1 MSNIQKTLDLL
12 QPYVIG
18 IRYLEGMPLVD
29 VVFKEGWAVQEDPKI
44 KMMKGNEEMNYYMLF
59 SEVKG
64 VGLDELLGFVDKTI
78 KLNIEREKKHDLLRE
93 KVQELKEVFKRN
105 TLDKLKRLK
114 FAFNEEDL
122 VPNLDEFDLDIDED
136 ITPAPVVDYPEPIEE
151 MIYEESEYEEVPE
164 TFTDA
169 AEFLDENGQPIALT
183 EEEKEILAEEARAER
198 NRKMIESKK
207 VSGKKPLKVELPPKR
222 KIEMAINENY
232 DSDADCECGP
242 DEACNKCID
251 NKY

>member
-1 MSNIQKTLDLL
+1 MSNIQETLDSL

-18 IRYLEGMPLVD
+18 IRYLEGTPLVD

-122 VPNLDEFDLDIDED
+122 VPKLDEFDLDIDED
-136 ITPAPVVDYPEPIEE
+136 FTPAPVVDYSEPIEE
-151 MIYEESEYEEVPE
+151 IIYEEVPE
-164 TFTDA
+164 TFADA
-169 AEFLDENGQPIALT
+169 AEFLDENGTPIALT
-183 EEEKEILAEEARAER
+183 EEEKELLAEEARAER
-198 NRKMIESKK
+198 NRKMIESNKIN
-207 VSGKKPLKVELPPKR
+207 GKKPLKVELPPKR

-232 DSDADCECGP
+232 DAECDCGP
-242 DEACNKCID
+242 DEACEKCID

>member
-18 IRYLEGMPLVD
+18 IRYLEGTPLVD

-122 VPNLDEFDLDIDED
+122 VPKLDEFDLDIDED
-136 ITPAPVVDYPEPIEE
+136 LTPTPVVDYTEPIDE

-169 AEFLDENGQPIALT
+169 AEFLDENGVPIALT

-207 VSGKKPLKVELPPKR
+207 VTGKKPLKVELPPKR
-222 KIEMAINENY
+222 KIEMAITENY
-232 DSDADCECGP
+232 DSDGDCECGP

>member
-1 MSNIQKTLDLL
+1 MKNLQETLDSL

-18 IRYLEGMPLVD
+18 IRYLEGTPLVD

-64 VGLDELLGFVDKTI
+64 IGLDELLGFVDKTI

-122 VPNLDEFDLDIDED
+122 VPNLDEFDLDINEEFTKP
-136 ITPAPVVDYPEPIEE
+136 IVDYSEPIEE
-151 MIYEESEYEEVPE
+151 VHEEPQYTEEHLEPISQSV
-164 TFTDA
+164 A
-169 AEFLDENGQPIALT
+169 YLDENGDPIVLT
-183 EEEKEILAEEARAER
+183 EEDKELLAEEARAER

-207 VSGKKPLKVELPPKR
+207 NGKKPLNVELSPKR
-222 KIEMAINENY
+222 KIEMAITESY
-232 DSDADCECGP
+232 DSGADCECGP
-242 DEACNKCID
+242 EEACEKCID

>member
-18 IRYLEGMPLVD
+18 IRYLEGTPLVD

-122 VPNLDEFDLDIDED
+122 VPKLDEFDLDIDED
-136 ITPAPVVDYPEPIEE
+136 FTPAPVVDYTEPIDE

-169 AEFLDENGQPIALT
+169 AEFLDENGVPIALT

-207 VSGKKPLKVELPPKR
+207 VTGKKPLKVELPPKR

-232 DSDADCECGP
+232 DSDGDCECGP